1 MKFKQY
7 KEWKIPEEATKAA
20 PGNFSGVYFY
30 MEGKW
35 YFGSRPDHY
44 YQEVCKS
51 HTWDINE
58 RVQGG
63 VIDEV

>member
-7 KEWKIPEEATKAA
+7 KEWKIPESATKAA
-20 PGNFSGVYFY
+20 PGIFSGVYFY

>member
-1 MKFKQY
+1 MLKVVLVAM
-7 KEWKIPEEATKAA
+7 PTS
-20 PGNFSGVYFY
+20 PGNVSGVYFY

-44 YQEVCKS
+44 YQEMCDS
-51 HTWDINE
+51 HVLDIKF